1 MLGRMLVFG
10 LVAMVG
16 VPGGPSVTAAQ
27 PPAPRQEP
35 APGQPPATGATAA
48 SEARAM
54 AARAA
59 ERIRTLQKEADE
71 LAARART
78 LFNDLRKLELERAI
92 AQEQVAAADAQL
104 AQVTA
109 ERDAAAL
116 RVEELEA
123 ERVANTP
130 GLAERLVSIYK
141 RGRGGYARLLLSSDD
156 PRSFGRLTRGVAAVA
171 TLDRVRIETHR
182 RTLAAE
188 RTALGELEARRAD
201 VASLQQKAAAARVA
215 LDKTVN
221 ARNAAIDALDARRDL
236 AAQYVAEL
244 QQAQAA
250 LQEAVVNM
258 GDTPPDLPFAPF
270 RGTLD
275 WPVRGRV
282 VTRFGPSR
290 EGRFGTSIVRNGVE
304 IAAAEGTAVRAVHG
318 GRVAYAA
325 PFAGFGTLVIIDH
338 GNQSFTLY
346 GHLREAV
353 VERDTRVARGHTVG
367 VVGVAPAASAAL
379 YFEVRVDGRPVDP
392 LQWLRSSP

>member
-1 MLGRMLVFG
+1 MRRGVLAWGVAG
-10 LVAMVG
+10 WLVAAG
-16 VPGGPSVTAAQ
+16 VAAPDGWQ
-27 PPAPRQEP
+27 
-35 APGQPPATGATAA
+35 GPATGQAPATATGQA
-48 SEARAM
+48 PDQTAAAEAKAL

-59 ERIRTLQKEADE
+59 DRIRALQKEADE

-78 LFNDLRKLELERAI
+78 LFNDLRKLELEQAI
-92 AQEQVAAADAQL
+92 AQEQVASADAQL

-109 ERDAAAL
+109 DRDAASR
-116 RVEELEA
+116 RVEALEA
-123 ERVANTP
+123 ERIANTP
-130 GLAERLVSIYK
+130 GVAERLVSIYK

-156 PRSFGRLTRGVAAVA
+156 PRAFGRLTRGVAAIA
-171 TLDRVRIETHR
+171 TLDRVRVETHR

-188 RTALGELEARRAD
+188 REALAELEARRAE
-201 VASLQQKAAAARVA
+201 VISLQQRASEARGA
-215 LDKTVN
+215 LEKTVR

-250 LQEAVVNM
+250 LQHAVVNM
-258 GDTPPDLPFAPF
+258 GDTPAELPFEPF
-270 RGTLD
+270 RGALE

-290 EGRFGTSIVRNGVE
+290 EGRFGTSIVRNGIE
-304 IAAAEGTAVRAVHG
+304 IAADEGSRVRAVHG

-325 PFAGFGTLVIIDH
+325 PFAGFGTLVIVDH

-346 GHLREAV
+346 GHLREAL
-353 VERDTRVARGHTVG
+353 VERDTRVARGGAVG
-367 VVGVAPAASAAL
+367 LVGLAPAGSAAL